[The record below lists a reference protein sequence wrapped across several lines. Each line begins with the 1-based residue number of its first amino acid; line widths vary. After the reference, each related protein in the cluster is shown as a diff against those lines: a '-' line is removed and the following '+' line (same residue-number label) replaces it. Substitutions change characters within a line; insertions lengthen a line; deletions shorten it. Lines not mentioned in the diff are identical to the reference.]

1 MMVVISPRFGFRRGR
16 GVAQG
21 VVTQGD
27 WICQPPRG
35 LLCTR
40 WKSRSPILPTYAASS
55 SRSVPSWR
63 CKPKEKLW
71 VRGWAKFLAIES
83 WLVQSR
89 KVGPVA
95 AGFNES
101 QSARCWTT
109 SLGLKGGSGYTLDG
123 VPTTNGEIGP
133 LCQATRAMLNAVGL

>member
-1 MMVVISPRFGFRRGR
+1 MIRR
-16 GVAQG
+16 
-21 VVTQGD
+21 
-27 WICQPPRG
+27 PPRST
-35 LLCTR
+35 LFPYTTLF
-40 WKSRSPILPTYAASS
+40 RS
-55 SRSVPSWR
+55 
-63 CKPKEKLW
+63 LW

-109 SLGLKGGSGYTLDG
+109 SLGLKGVSGYTLDG

-133 LCQATRAMLNAVGL
+133 LCQATRAMLKAVGL